1 MSRCV
6 QDLWPRLSLRRC
18 EYSRWVLRATRGTW
32 ARHVVGNLV
41 DACDCVG
48 MTFQAQVVR
57 VLIASPSDVVGER
70 DEIESA
76 IHRWNADHAETSRT
90 VLMPVRWETAATA
103 ESGERPQAIVN
114 RQIVDSADVLLG
126 VFWTRLGTAT
136 GEAESGTVE
145 EIRRFTAADKSVSLF
160 FSSRPVVADTIDTEQ
175 LSALRAF
182 RDEALAKGL
191 VGQFEDVPGLIR
203 QVASALSRIVRERFG
218 VTDAALTAPSAP
230 RAHVTANL
238 VSNRANEY
246 FLVLTNDGGGEAQN
260 VTLRTETGDGTEG
273 WMVMGADEELDF
285 LPPGQ
290 STQYRALVHLG
301 SPQRVNCHVSWTNED
316 GSQGTSRQTL
326 QL

>member
-1 MSRCV
+1 M
-6 QDLWPRLSLRRC
+6 
-18 EYSRWVLRATRGTW
+18 
-32 ARHVVGNLV
+32 VGNLA

-57 VLIASPSDVVGER
+57 VLIASPSDVIGER
-70 DEIESA
+70 DGIESA
-76 IHRWNADHAETSRT
+76 IHRWNADYAETSRT

-103 ESGERPQAIVN
+103 ESGDRPQAIVN
-114 RQIVDSADVLLG
+114 RQIVDGADILLG

-145 EIRRFTAADKSVSLF
+145 EIRRFTDAGKSVSLF

-182 RDEALAKGL
+182 RDEELAKGL

-203 QVASALSRIVRERFG
+203 QAASALSRIVRERFG
-218 VTDAALTAPSAP
+218 VTGASLTAPSAP

-238 VSNRANEY
+238 VSNRANDY
-246 FLVLTNDGGGEAQN
+246 FVVLTNDGGGEAQK

-273 WMVMGADEELDF
+273 WMVMGAAEALDF
-285 LPPGQ
+285 LPAGQ
-290 STQYRALVHLG
+290 STQYRLVHGMG
-301 SPQRVNCHVSWTNED
+301 SPQRVNCHVFWTNED

-326 QL
+326 QF